1 MVAEMIHSDIDT
13 AVKVFG
19 KLYRKV
25 WDEEYIP
32 DDWNKGLITTM
43 PKKGTSQ
50 IAVTSDVSP

>member
-1 MVAEMIHSDIDT
+1 MIHSDIDT